1 MPPFPKLPLCAL
13 VVAALAS
20 AAEHH
25 PSIAPGAREHPPI
38 EEPAV
43 LLPKF
48 DDMTQAPT
56 AASRMPPHSLSPVV
70 SQWWETPTAVLMRR
84 PQMAAILDAAEV
96 GPAGDDHAK
105 HAHDHDHQ
113 EGSRISGSGAITL
126 PAVQVR
132 ATVHVREKKHA
143 HDQPHPEAG
152 HSATLKGESV
162 DVAQGSMT
170 SAPL

>member
-1 MPPFPKLPLCAL
+1 MPPFPKLPLYAL

-43 LLPKF
+43 PLPKF

-56 AASRMPPHSLSPVV
+56 AASRMLPHSLSPVV
-70 SQWWETPTAVLMRR
+70 SQWWEVPTAVLMRR

-96 GPAGDDHAK
+96 GPDEQHDK
-105 HAHDHDHQ
+105 HTH
-113 EGSRISGSGAITL
+113 E
-126 PAVQVR
+126 
-132 ATVHVREKKHA
+132 
-143 HDQPHPEAG
+143 PHPERDRRVG
-152 HSATLKGESV
+152 LTGQVVGIE
-162 DVAQGSMT
+162 QGSMT
-170 SAPL
+170 PGTSAPL